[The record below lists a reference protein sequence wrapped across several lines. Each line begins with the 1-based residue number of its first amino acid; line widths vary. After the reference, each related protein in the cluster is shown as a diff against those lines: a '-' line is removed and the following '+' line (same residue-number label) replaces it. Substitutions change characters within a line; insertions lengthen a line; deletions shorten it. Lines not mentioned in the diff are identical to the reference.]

1 MKKTFFSIFILLFL
15 ILVTVIFF
23 LSTKGYETDKFNIVI
38 SNKIENF
45 NKDLKVNL
53 DKIRIKIN
61 VQDLSLFL
69 STKKPAVEYQNIQVP
84 INEFKIFVD
93 FFSLFTNQVKIE
105 KINVKVDEIEIKD
118 LKQMILKTK
127 PSNFKSF
134 IIKNFQNGSV
144 EGDLSLDYLKENKF
158 DYQLKGVLN
167 NAEINVFKNKFKNI
181 NLNFIADNKNIFF
194 NGISFNYKEIFIDN
208 GSLNIDM
215 DKSYFIDGTLASKID
230 LNRDQIKNLSN
241 DLSNLK
247 IPSEI
252 KDFNLKASVI
262 KKFKVELDKTLKV
275 NNYQFDIKSDILNS
289 SLVFKKPKK
298 IFFLENEL
306 DKISFGKGI
315 INIDKTFGSPLNIF
329 SEGIYKI
336 NDVSSFEKYK
346 VKNSFYKSK
355 KEFEFNIDLKE
366 NFLIDI
372 INYNK
377 EKDKTAN
384 IQLNFILKQN
394 EIQLR
399 KIQFKEDKNLISINN
414 LILDQNNKFKKLD
427 LIRVKTFQNDEENN
441 DFTIK
446 ISKKISISGKKFDAT
461 NLIKNLSE
469 DKNKDNTFGKVSK
482 DINISF
488 KKILTKKLN
497 VPLND
502 FNLIGKIEKGKFV
515 KISSKSEF
523 SKSQFLDISLAYNK
537 KEKKKVLEIYSDL
550 PKFLLS
556 DLKFFNGI
564 EGGQLLFTSIYD
576 DTQGHSNLQL
586 KNFKVMNA
594 PAFAKLLA
602 LADLRG
608 LEILLSGKGLE
619 FHSLE
624 IKLKEDK
631 KLRLIEEIYAVGP
644 SLTILMEGYVEKDT
658 GLTSL
663 RGTMVPAKEINKLIS
678 KIPVLGEILIGKEV
692 GEGVFGVSFKMK
704 GPPGKIKTTV
714 NPIKTLTPRFI
725 TRALEKRKKDKN
737 D

>member
-61 VQDLSLFL
+61 VQNLSLFL

-241 DLSNLK
+241 DLSNSK

-262 KKFKVELDKTLKV
+262 NKFKVELDKTLKV

-355 KEFEFNIDLKE
+355 KEFDFNIDLKE

-377 EKDKTAN
+377 EKE
-384 IQLNFILKQN
+384 ILK
-394 EIQLR
+394 IY
-399 KIQFKEDKNLISINN
+399 NLISY
-414 LILDQNNKFKKLD
+414 
-427 LIRVKTFQNDEENN
+427 
-441 DFTIK
+441 
-446 ISKKISISGKKFDAT
+446 
-461 NLIKNLSE
+461 
-469 DKNKDNTFGKVSK
+469 
-482 DINISF
+482 
-488 KKILTKKLN
+488 LN
-497 VPLND
+497 
-502 FNLIGKIEKGKFV
+502 
-515 KISSKSEF
+515 
-523 SKSQFLDISLAYNK
+523 
-537 KEKKKVLEIYSDL
+537 
-550 PKFLLS
+550 
-556 DLKFFNGI
+556 
-564 EGGQLLFTSIYD
+564 
-576 DTQGHSNLQL
+576 
-586 KNFKVMNA
+586 
-594 PAFAKLLA
+594 
-602 LADLRG
+602 
-608 LEILLSGKGLE
+608 
-619 FHSLE
+619 
-624 IKLKEDK
+624 
-631 KLRLIEEIYAVGP
+631 
-644 SLTILMEGYVEKDT
+644 
-658 GLTSL
+658 
-663 RGTMVPAKEINKLIS
+663 
-678 KIPVLGEILIGKEV
+678 
-692 GEGVFGVSFKMK
+692 KMK
-704 GPPGKIKTTV
+704 Y
-714 NPIKTLTPRFI
+714 N
-725 TRALEKRKKDKN
+725 
-737 D
+737 